1 MLSDYCAYHQYVFMI
16 ITAPKLWRHC
26 RWLLQNEEDSIDDDA
41 QSSQHT
47 DVAVSEDV
55 VGSRPLLEDDGLEED
70 EVIMT
75 II

>member
-1 MLSDYCAYHQYVFMI
+1 MVLDYCAYHQYVFMI
-16 ITAPKLWRHC
+16 ITVPNFGCHC

-70 EVIMT
+70 EVIMS
-75 II
+75 IV